1 MQVQGQNEQSYA
13 EKYCKPHKNLTKP
26 IADQY
31 VEDNAIPP
39 AFVEIWQHMTKSEL
53 QCIYITL

>member
-1 MQVQGQNEQSYA
+1 VLNADIQGQNKQSYA
-13 EKYCKPHKNLTKP
+13 EKILKAKP

-53 QCIYITL
+53 QCIYITLGI